1 MRTRVLQSLGIGFAA
16 ASLALALWFT
26 GGLDRLEYPAWAWRV
41 AFFASRQVPAQN
53 VKVILLDQASLDWGS
68 RQMGWSWPWP
78 REVYGALL
86 DFCHRGGAR
95 VVAFD
100 VLFTEPSVYGAADDQ
115 ALADAIQR
123 GSTLVGAG
131 IYGQD
136 RITLPIAQIAASM
149 TRLASVNEEPDP
161 DGIIR
166 RATLIRT
173 SEGRL
178 VPSLGLA
185 AWQSGL
191 PPAAEGSADWQLEPG
206 TVRLGEHRIPV
217 DAQNRM
223 ILNYVGP
230 QGTHS
235 TLSAAAVIQSELKIQ
250 AGEEPGVDPSVFRDA
265 FVFFGF
271 SAPGLLDLH
280 PTPLS
285 RIYPGVEV
293 HATALDNILASKMLR
308 DAPPAWVVPGT
319 LLMACIAAW
328 VTLSARRA
336 RDTVLAFALCTPVP
350 IAIGFL
356 AYPLGY
362 WWPMV
367 VGVVAV
373 LLASIGSVVLNY
385 ATEGRQKAF
394 IKSAFRHYLGAEII
408 EEMLADPSRLKLGG
422 EKREMT
428 VFFSDIEKFSTFSER
443 LDPTVLTALLND
455 YLSEM
460 GAIIKDEGGY
470 LDKYIGDAIVAFW
483 NAPVRQP
490 DHAARACRAA
500 LRCQRRLSELRA
512 SFESRTGVVMHARIG
527 LHTGESVVGNMGS
540 HERFNYTLLGDA
552 ANLASRLE
560 GANKAFGTYLM
571 VSEDTWRASGGD
583 WVGRELACLRVLGR
597 QAPVRVFELA
607 GFPGDTRPEAWDDFD
622 RARDLF
628 TAGRL
633 PEALDLFDR
642 WPGDPASC
650 AYSAKCRRL
659 LGHGSTISTSVWE
672 LTEK

>member
-1 MRTRVLQSLGIGFAA
+1 
-16 ASLALALWFT
+16 
-26 GGLDRLEYPAWAWRV
+26 
-41 AFFASRQVPAQN
+41 
-53 VKVILLDQASLDWGS
+53 
-68 RQMGWSWPWP
+68 
-78 REVYGALL
+78 
-86 DFCHRGGAR
+86 
-95 VVAFD
+95 
-100 VLFTEPSVYGAADDQ
+100 
-115 ALADAIQR
+115 
-123 GSTLVGAG
+123 
-131 IYGQD
+131 
-136 RITLPIAQIAASM
+136 
-149 TRLASVNEEPDP
+149 
-161 DGIIR
+161 
-166 RATLIRT
+166 
-173 SEGRL
+173 
-178 VPSLGLA
+178 
-185 AWQSGL
+185 
-191 PPAAEGSADWQLEPG
+191 
-206 TVRLGEHRIPV
+206 
-217 DAQNRM
+217 
-223 ILNYVGP
+223 
-230 QGTHS
+230 
-235 TLSAAAVIQSELKIQ
+235 VIQSELKIQ
-250 AGEEPGVDPSVFRDA
+250 AGEEPGVDPSVVHDA

-285 RIYPGVEV
+285 RIYPGVEI
-293 HATALDNILASKMLR
+293 HATALDNILAAKMLR

-319 LLMACIAAW
+319 LLMACLAAW
-328 VTLSARRA
+328 ATLSARRA
-336 RDTVLAFALCTPVP
+336 RDTVLAFALCTPIPV
-350 IAIGFL
+350 AVGFL

-367 VGVVAV
+367 VGIVAV

-460 GAIIKDEGGY
+460 GAIIKNEGGY

-483 NAPVRQP
+483 NAPVPQP
-490 DHAARACRAA
+490 DHAARACRTA
-500 LRCQRRLSELRA
+500 LRCQRRLAELRA
-512 SFESRTGVVMHARIG
+512 SYESRTGVVMRARIG
-527 LHTGESVVGNMGS
+527 LHTGEAVVGNMGS

-583 WVGRELACLRVLGR
+583 WVGRELAWLRVLGR
-597 QAPVRVFELA
+597 QAPVRVYELA
-607 GFPGDTRPEAWDDFD
+607 GFPGETRPEGWDDFD

-650 AYSAKCRRL
+650 AYAARCRRL
-659 LGHGSTISTSVWE
+659 LGQGSTTSTGVWE